1 MEDGRIQ
8 ESGARRKENLLTRF
22 SAHSFWLLASGFCF
36 SFRPTFLFILNIE
49 DTYHIIG
56 LPPKLSLQPEGAKHI
71 MRPSLKAVMV
81 AVILI
86 LSLAVGAAAQARRNT
101 QQTNEPQKKV
111 QRPENAPPDE
121 SKSAQPEA
129 QEAGSNSNQQD
140 VETVKIETNLVTVP
154 VIVSDHSDKYIA
166 DLKQEEF
173 TVYED
178 GVKQEISFFETVTT
192 PFHVVLLLD
201 TSASTQ
207 EKLGQIQ
214 QAAIA
219 FTTQLQMADRVK
231 VVSFDDQIRDLCDFT
246 SDRAVL
252 QWAIRDTRPGHGT
265 KLYDAMRAGL
275 NALQRIKGRKA
286 IVIFTDGVDS
296 YSDRETYDRN
306 VRMIEEAGI
315 IIYPIRYDTREELD
329 RMLRQQ
335 QQSGQVIDLATILG
349 GKPSTGS
356 RPGTTPPTFPGGGS
370 TPIPTG
376 GGTGMPRFPGGVV
389 ITTDSRTT
397 RDRDRND
404 PYPPGNND
412 PTQPSRRP
420 DVNDPIGVELD
431 MLYKTADDYLNDI
444 AVKSGG
450 QLYRADT
457 LSYLPRAF
465 AQIAAELRTQ
475 YALGYYPAKETARDG
490 KYHKIKVSTT
500 RKSVSL
506 RARPG
511 YRAPAEVNKVKVK
524 S

>member
-1 MEDGRIQ
+1 
-8 ESGARRKENLLTRF
+8 
-22 SAHSFWLLASGFCF
+22 
-36 SFRPTFLFILNIE
+36 
-49 DTYHIIG
+49 
-56 LPPKLSLQPEGAKHI
+56 

-81 AVILI
+81 VVIFI
-86 LSLAVGAAAQARRNT
+86 LSLAGGATAQSRRNT

-111 QRPENAPPDE
+111 QKPENAPPDE
-121 SKSAQPEA
+121 SKSAQAEK
-129 QEAGSNSNQQD
+129 QEAASDGNQED

-166 DLKQEEF
+166 DLKQEDF

-201 TSASTQ
+201 TSASAQ

-214 QAAIA
+214 QAAIS
-219 FTTQLQMADRVK
+219 FTTQLQTADRVK
-231 VVSFDDQIRDLCDFT
+231 VISFDDQIRDLCDFT

-265 KLYDAMRAGL
+265 KLYDAMRSGL

-315 IIYPIRYDTREELD
+315 IIYPIRYDTREELE

-335 QQSGQVIDLATILG
+335 QQSGRVIDLATILG
-349 GKPSTGS
+349 GGGS
-356 RPGTTPPTFPGGGS
+356 GRGGKSGTTPPTFPGGGS
-370 TPIPTG
+370 TPVPIGSPG
-376 GGTGMPRFPGGVV
+376 GGVGAGLPGGVV

-397 RDRDRND
+397 RDRNDR
-404 PYPPGNND
+404 YPPDNND
-412 PTQPSRRP
+412 PNRPSRKP

-431 MLYKTADDYLNDI
+431 MLYRTADDYLNEI
-444 AVKSGG
+444 ALKSGG

-475 YALGYYPAKETARDG
+475 YAIGYYPTKATARDG
-490 KYHKIKVSTT
+490 KYHKIKVSTS

-511 YRAPAEVNKVKVK
+511 YRAPAEGKK
-524 S
+524 

>member
-1 MEDGRIQ
+1 
-8 ESGARRKENLLTRF
+8 
-22 SAHSFWLLASGFCF
+22 
-36 SFRPTFLFILNIE
+36 
-49 DTYHIIG
+49 
-56 LPPKLSLQPEGAKHI
+56 

-86 LSLAVGAAAQARRNT
+86 LSLAGGAAAQSRRNT
-101 QQTNEPQKKV
+101 QQTNEPQKKA
-111 QRPENAPPDE
+111 QKPENAPPDE
-121 SKSAQPEA
+121 SKSAQPEK
-129 QEAGSNSNQQD
+129 QEAVSDGKQED

-219 FTTQLQMADRVK
+219 FTTQLQTADRVK
-231 VVSFDDQIRDLCDFT
+231 VISFDDQIRDLCDFT

-296 YSDRETYDRN
+296 FSDRETYDRN

-315 IIYPIRYDTREELD
+315 ILYPIRYDTREELE
-329 RMLRQQ
+329 RMMRQQ

-349 GKPSTGS
+349 GKPGTGGKS
-356 RPGTTPPTFPGGGS
+356 GTTPPTFPGGGS
-370 TPIPTG
+370 TPVPTG
-376 GGTGMPRFPGGVV
+376 GGTGLPRFPGGVV
-389 ITTDSRTT
+389 ITTTDSKTT
-397 RDRDRND
+397 RDRNDR
-404 PYPPGNND
+404 YPPDNND
-412 PTQPSRRP
+412 PTQPSRKP
-420 DVNDPIGVELD
+420 DVNDTTGVELE
-431 MLYKTADDYLNDI
+431 MLFKTADAYLNEI

-457 LSYLPRAF
+457 LSNLPRAF

-475 YALGYYPAKETARDG
+475 YALGYYPAKATARDG

-511 YRAPAEVNKVKVK
+511 YRAPAEGRK
-524 S
+524 

>member
-1 MEDGRIQ
+1 MVV
-8 ESGARRKENLLTRF
+8 LL
-22 SAHSFWLLASGFCF
+22 
-36 SFRPTFLFILNIE
+36 
-49 DTYHIIG
+49 
-56 LPPKLSLQPEGAKHI
+56 
-71 MRPSLKAVMV
+71 
-81 AVILI
+81 LI
-86 LSLAVGAAAQARRNT
+86 LSLACGAAAQSRRNT
-101 QQTNEPQKKV
+101 QSEPPKKV
-111 QRPENAPPDE
+111 QKPENAPADE
-121 SKSAQPEA
+121 SKSVQPEA

-154 VIVSDHSDKYIA
+154 VIVSDQSDKYIA

-219 FTTQLQMADRVK
+219 FTKQLQTVDRVK

-252 QWAIRDTRPGHGT
+252 QWAIRGTRPGQGT
-265 KLYDAMRAGL
+265 KLYDAMRTGL

-315 IIYPIRYDTREELD
+315 IIYPIRYDTREELE
-329 RMLRQQ
+329 RMMRQQ
-335 QQSGQVIDLATILG
+335 QQSGRVIDLATILG
-349 GKPSTGS
+349 GRSGTGGKRS
-356 RPGTTPPTFPGGGS
+356 TTPPTFPGGGS
-370 TPIPTG
+370 TPVPTG
-376 GGTGMPRFPGGVV
+376 IPGGIGTGLPGGVV
-389 ITTDSRTT
+389 ITTDSRSS
-397 RDRDRND
+397 RDRDDR
-404 PYPPGNND
+404 YPPGNND

-420 DVNDPIGVELD
+420 KVDDTINVELE
-431 MLYKTADDYLNDI
+431 MLYKTADSYLNEI

-475 YALGYYPAKETARDG
+475 YALGYYPAKATARDG

-511 YRAPAEVNKVKVK
+511 YRAPAEVKR
-524 S
+524 

>member
-1 MEDGRIQ
+1 
-8 ESGARRKENLLTRF
+8 
-22 SAHSFWLLASGFCF
+22 
-36 SFRPTFLFILNIE
+36 
-49 DTYHIIG
+49 
-56 LPPKLSLQPEGAKHI
+56 
-71 MRPSLKAVMV
+71 MRLSLKAVM
-81 AVILI
+81 AALLLI
-86 LSLAVGAAAQARRNT
+86 LSLAGGAGAQSRRNT
-101 QQTNEPQKKV
+101 QQSNEPQKKV
-111 QRPENAPPDE
+111 QKQEEKATTPQPKSEEPEG
-121 SKSAQPEA
+121 
-129 QEAGSNSNQQD
+129 QEGESNSNQQD

-154 VIVSDHSDKYIA
+154 VIVSDHSDRYIA

-219 FTTQLQMADRVK
+219 FTKQLQTEDRVK

-252 QWAIRDTRPGHGT
+252 QWAIRGTRAGQGT
-265 KLYDAMRAGL
+265 KLYDAMRVGL
-275 NALQRIKGRKA
+275 NALHRIKGRKA

-315 IIYPIRYDTREELD
+315 IIYPIRYDTREELE
-329 RMLRQQ
+329 RMMRQQ
-335 QQSGQVIDLATILG
+335 QQSGRVIDLATILG
-349 GKPSTGS
+349 G
-356 RPGTTPPTFPGGGS
+356 RPNKGGTTPPTFPGGS
-370 TPIPTG
+370 QTPVPTGIPG
-376 GGTGMPRFPGGVV
+376 GGTGLPGGVV
-389 ITTDSRTT
+389 ITTDSKTS
-397 RDRDRND
+397 RDRDDR
-404 PYPPGNND
+404 YPPGNND
-412 PTQPSRRP
+412 PTQPSRKP
-420 DVNDPIGVELD
+420 DVNDPVSIELE
-431 MLYKTADDYLNDI
+431 MLYKTADAYLNEI

-457 LSYLPRAF
+457 LTYLPRAF

-475 YALGYYPAKETARDG
+475 YALGYYPAKATARDG

-500 RKSVSL
+500 RRSVSL

-511 YRAPAEVNKVKVK
+511 YRAPAEVKR
-524 S
+524 

>member
-1 MEDGRIQ
+1 
-8 ESGARRKENLLTRF
+8 
-22 SAHSFWLLASGFCF
+22 
-36 SFRPTFLFILNIE
+36 
-49 DTYHIIG
+49 
-56 LPPKLSLQPEGAKHI
+56 
-71 MRPSLKAVMV
+71 MRPSLKAVM
-81 AVILI
+81 AALLLI
-86 LSLAVGAAAQARRNT
+86 LSLAGGAVAQSRRNT
-101 QQTNEPQKKV
+101 QQSNEPQKKV
-111 QRPENAPPDE
+111 QKQENAPTPQP
-121 SKSAQPEA
+121 KSEEPEG
-129 QEAGSNSNQQD
+129 QEDGSNSNQQD

-154 VIVSDHSDKYIA
+154 VIVSDRSDRYIA

-219 FTTQLQMADRVK
+219 FTKQLQTEDRVK

-252 QWAIRDTRPGHGT
+252 QWAIRGARAGQGT
-265 KLYDAMRAGL
+265 KLYDAMRVGL
-275 NALQRIKGRKA
+275 NALHRIKGRKA

-315 IIYPIRYDTREELD
+315 IIYPIRYDTREELE
-329 RMLRQQ
+329 RMMRQQ
-335 QQSGQVIDLATILG
+335 QQSGRVIDLATILG
-349 GKPSTGS
+349 GRHGTG
-356 RPGTTPPTFPGGGS
+356 GTTPPTFPGGGQ
-370 TPIPTG
+370 TPVPTGIPG
-376 GGTGMPRFPGGVV
+376 GGTGLPGGVV
-389 ITTDSRTT
+389 ITTDSKTS
-397 RDRDRND
+397 RDRDDR
-404 PYPPGNND
+404 YPPGNND
-412 PTQPSRRP
+412 PTQPSRKP
-420 DVNDPIGVELD
+420 DINDPVSIELE
-431 MLYKTADDYLNDI
+431 MLYKTADAYLNEI

-457 LSYLPRAF
+457 LTYLPRAF

-475 YALGYYPAKETARDG
+475 YALGYYPAKATARDG

-500 RKSVSL
+500 RRSVSL

-511 YRAPAEVNKVKVK
+511 YRAPAEVKR
-524 S
+524 

>member
-1 MEDGRIQ
+1 
-8 ESGARRKENLLTRF
+8 
-22 SAHSFWLLASGFCF
+22 
-36 SFRPTFLFILNIE
+36 
-49 DTYHIIG
+49 
-56 LPPKLSLQPEGAKHI
+56 
-71 MRPSLKAVMV
+71 MRPSLKAVM
-81 AVILI
+81 AALLLI
-86 LSLAVGAAAQARRNT
+86 LSLAGGAGAQSRRNT
-101 QQTNEPQKKV
+101 QQSSEPQKKV
-111 QRPENAPPDE
+111 QKQENAPTPQP
-121 SKSAQPEA
+121 KSEEPEG
-129 QEAGSNSNQQD
+129 QEDGSNSNQQD

-154 VIVSDHSDKYIA
+154 VIVSDRSDRYIA

-219 FTTQLQMADRVK
+219 FTKQLQTLDRVK

-252 QWAIRDTRPGHGT
+252 QWAIRGVRAGQGT
-265 KLYDAMRAGL
+265 KLYDAMRVGL
-275 NALQRIKGRKA
+275 NALHRIKGRKA

-315 IIYPIRYDTREELD
+315 IIYPIRYDTREELE
-329 RMLRQQ
+329 RMMRQQ
-335 QQSGQVIDLATILG
+335 QQSGRVIDLATILG
-349 GKPSTGS
+349 GRPGTG
-356 RPGTTPPTFPGGGS
+356 GTTPPTFPGGGQ
-370 TPIPTG
+370 TPVPTGIPG
-376 GGTGMPRFPGGVV
+376 GGTGLPGGVV
-389 ITTDSRTT
+389 ITTDSKTS
-397 RDRDRND
+397 RDRDDR
-404 PYPPGNND
+404 YPPGNND
-412 PTQPSRRP
+412 PTQPSRKP
-420 DVNDPIGVELD
+420 DVNDPVSIELE
-431 MLYKTADDYLNDI
+431 MLYKTADAYLNEI

-457 LSYLPRAF
+457 LTYLPRAF

-475 YALGYYPAKETARDG
+475 YALGYYPAKATARDG

-500 RKSVSL
+500 RRSVSL

-511 YRAPAEVNKVKVK
+511 YRAPAEVKR
-524 S
+524 

>member
-1 MEDGRIQ
+1 
-8 ESGARRKENLLTRF
+8 
-22 SAHSFWLLASGFCF
+22 
-36 SFRPTFLFILNIE
+36 
-49 DTYHIIG
+49 
-56 LPPKLSLQPEGAKHI
+56 
-71 MRPSLKAVMV
+71 MRPSLKTVLV
-81 AVILI
+81 ALLLV
-86 LSLAVGAAAQARRNT
+86 LSLAGGATAQSRRNT
-101 QQTNEPQKKV
+101 QSEPQKKV
-111 QRPENAPPDE
+111 QKPENAPPDE
-121 SKSAQPEA
+121 SKSAQPEG
-129 QEAGSNSNQQD
+129 QEAASNSNQQD

-154 VIVSDHSDKYIA
+154 VIVSDQSDKYIA

-219 FTTQLQMADRVK
+219 FTKQLQTADRVK
-231 VVSFDDQIRDLCDFT
+231 VLSFDDQIRDLCDFT

-252 QWAIRDTRPGHGT
+252 QWAIRGTRPGHGT
-265 KLYDAMRAGL
+265 KLYDAMRTGL

-286 IVIFTDGVDS
+286 VVIFTDGVDS

-315 IIYPIRYDTREELD
+315 IVYPIRYDTREELE
-329 RMLRQQ
+329 RMMRQQ

-349 GKPSTGS
+349 GRSGTGGKH
-356 RPGTTPPTFPGGGS
+356 GTTPPTFPGGGS
-370 TPIPTG
+370 TPVPTG
-376 GGTGMPRFPGGVV
+376 IPGGGIGTGLPGGVV
-389 ITTDSRTT
+389 ITTDSRSS
-397 RDRDRND
+397 RDRDDR
-404 PYPPGNND
+404 YPPGNND
-412 PTQPSRRP
+412 PTQPSGKPRV
-420 DVNDPIGVELD
+420 DDTISIELE
-431 MLYKTADDYLNDI
+431 MLYKTADAYLNEI

-475 YALGYYPAKETARDG
+475 YALGYYPTKATARDG
-490 KYHKIKVSTT
+490 KYHKIKVGTT
-500 RKSVSL
+500 RRSVSL

-511 YRAPAEVNKVKVK
+511 YRAPLEGKIKN
-524 S
+524 